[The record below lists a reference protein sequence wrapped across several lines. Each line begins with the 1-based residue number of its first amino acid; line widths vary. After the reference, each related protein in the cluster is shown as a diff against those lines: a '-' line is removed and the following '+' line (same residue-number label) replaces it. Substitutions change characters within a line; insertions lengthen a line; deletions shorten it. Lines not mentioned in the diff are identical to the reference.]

1 MSQRFP
7 LPRAP
12 ICPTCHQAS
21 TRRITNPANRNGNAN
36 RPFYFCDRSHKHSF
50 ITWDDALGIMP
61 GNPQC
66 WCGQVS
72 RVDRASGPQSDEWYA
87 CASRDCGFKREL
99 DKSDPVEL
107 AYTPP
112 PATART
118 YSPSPAY
125 DFQAAVGQY
134 STRSDFRSVS
144 QPTPSIERAVP
155 DIHSLDQRMRTM
167 SVTPMAPAGFQAT
180 PPPSYYVPYGVPG
193 QVQRPP
199 NPDCPLH
206 GGRRKWFFG
215 RVRCRCY

>member
-21 TRRITNPANRNGNAN
+21 TRRVTNPANRNGNAN

-50 ITWDDALGIMP
+50 ITWDDARGIMP

-72 RVDRASGPQSDEWYA
+72 RRDRASGPHLNEWYA
-87 CASRDCGFKREL
+87 CASRDCGFRREL
-99 DKSDPVEL
+99 DENDPVEL
-107 AYTPP
+107 EHTPP

-118 YSPSPAY
+118 YDASPAF
-125 DFQAAVGQY
+125 DFQAAVSQY
-134 STRSDFRSVS
+134 SSRSDLRSVS
-144 QPTPSIERAVP
+144 QPTPNIQRVVP
-155 DIHSLDQRMRTM
+155 DIYSLDQRMRAM
-167 SVTPMAPAGFQAT
+167 SVTPTAHTVLQGS
-180 PPPSYYVPYGVPG
+180 PPPSYYVVPG
-193 QVQRPP
+193 QAPKSP